1 MKNIGKLCILATFMI
16 AVVGCGAIP
25 TLKNG
30 EQMVASLDKGGVS
43 ADGLYSKLKDKY
55 GAQEFVDLLDTE
67 ILNNKYKEDDAEKE
81 YLKDQVKEL
90 KSSAKQNNIS
100 YDELLSYYGYDNDD
114 DVKDYFR
121 LTYRRDKAV
130 NEYVSNELT
139 NGEMKKYYND
149 EVYGDIKAKHILIA
163 PDTSDDMT
171 TEEKENAEKEAKKQ
185 AEDIIKKLD
194 DGEDFDKL
202 AKKYSDDSAT
212 AKKGGDLGW
221 ISTGDMVDEFNDAA
235 FKLKKGKYTSSPVKT
250 TYGYHIIYKVN
261 EKDKPEFDDAKSEI
275 KENLVKQK
283 LEDDP
288 TLYYNALDSIRKDAG
303 LKFEDKELKKAY
315 NNYMNNL
322 KKQASSKKDSSSS
335 DSE

>member
-1 MKNIGKLCILATFMI
+1 MKNIGKICVLATLMI

-43 ADGLYSKLKDKY
+43 ADSLYSKLKTKY
-55 GAQEFVDLLDTE
+55 GAQEFVDLLDNE
-67 ILNNKYKEDDAEKE
+67 ILSKKYKEDDAEKE
-81 YLKDQVKEL
+81 YLNNQVKEL
-90 KSSAKQNNIS
+90 KSSAKKNNIS
-100 YDELLSYYGYDNDD
+100 YEELLSYYGFDD
-114 DVKDYFR
+114 DDAVKDYFR

-130 NEYVSNELT
+130 NEDISNNLKDSEIQ
-139 NGEMKKYYND
+139 KYYED

-171 TEEKENAEKEAKKQ
+171 TEEKEKAEKEAKKE

-194 DGEDFDKL
+194 KGEDFEKL

-221 ISTGDMVDEFNDAA
+221 IKTGDMVDEFNDAA
-235 FKLKKGKYTSSPVKT
+235 FSLKKGKYTTKPIKT
-250 TYGYHIIYKVN
+250 TYGYHIIYKVD
-261 EKDKPEFDDAKSEI
+261 EKAKPKLNKVKDDV

-283 LEDDP
+283 LEDDK
-288 TLYYNALDSIRKDAG
+288 TLYYTTLDNIRKDAG

-315 NNYMNNL
+315 NKYMTNL
-322 KKQASSKKDSSSS
+322 KNQAKSQDSSST
-335 DSE
+335 SEE